1 MVSEKKRWFFRS
13 ITYLNGFREPK
24 KASLIRL
31 LGSTKKKELRNQ
43 IIILLKQLFS
53 NLNVKCDVSKE
64 ESNVFKFNQ
73 PEIRSCFAAHR
84 NIFKADDFSSSNSQ
98 VREQDSDNESSVL
111 QPAIEQVWLEVCH
124 ESCQVNRSE
133 LELILSIF
141 DIIKCR
147 LLSSKTHLWLK
158 NRFFKKYPSNLK
170 ANSQKQNKIN
180 VELGQLFVI
189 SCLSRKK
196 LDKSDWAVLEK
207 IEANSIVVF
216 EESNQLDNDVAKVLI
231 LSCCEI
237 ENLRLKFNTKTKSNS
252 INFLIDSDES
262 YILSDKINSTRR
274 LLIEHLTTEISS
286 IEAVSKFFMK
296 NGTVLMEHLLHQYQ
310 DAMGSENITLSMGIE
325 ATIFKILIGLN
336 QILRFNTNTEAMIG
350 RLVALFENN
359 LESFC
364 LMSVKV
370 QIAFSNLLNLLP
382 ETEIQKCINPNIQ
395 SILALWQ
402 AQIIEPRFMI
412 RLTSFML
419 SCVGSKVD
427 ICRQILLRSVGNS
440 KWNMIDECSILWL
453 HRNVANY
460 LQSNI
465 ENIDSILSSDEST
478 LLNTGKDSA
487 NTTKKVLKPK
497 FQNY

>member
-1 MVSEKKRWFFRS
+1 MSTCW
-13 ITYLNGFREPK
+13 TYSFLRYGIWKPK

-53 NLNVKCDVSKE
+53 NLNTKSDNSKQE
-64 ESNVFKFNQ
+64 TNILKFNR
-73 PEIRSCFAAHR
+73 PELRSCFAAHR
-84 NIFKADDFSSSNSQ
+84 SIFKSDDFSSSNSQ
-98 VREQDSDNESSVL
+98 LREQDSDNESSVL
-111 QPAIEQVWLEVCH
+111 QPAIEQIWLEVCH
-124 ESCQVNRSE
+124 ESCQINRSE

-141 DIIKCR
+141 DIIKNR

-196 LDKSDWAVLEK
+196 LDKSDWSVLEK
-207 IEANSIVVF
+207 IEANSIEVF

-237 ENLRLKFNTKTKSNS
+237 ENLRLKFNMKTESNS

-262 YILSDKINSTRR
+262 YILNDKINSTRR
-274 LLIEHLTTEISS
+274 LLIEHLSTEISS
-286 IEAVSKFFMK
+286 IETVSRFFNK
-296 NGTVLMEHLLHQYQ
+296 NGTVLLEHLLNQYQ
-310 DAMGSENITLSMGIE
+310 DAMGSENMTLSMGIE
-325 ATIFKILIGLN
+325 TTIFKILIGLN
-336 QILRFNTNTEAMIG
+336 QILRFNTNTEMMVD
-350 RLVALFENN
+350 RLVALFQHN

-382 ETEIQKCINPNIQ
+382 EIQIQKCIKPNIQ
-395 SILALWQ
+395 SIMALWQ

-412 RLTSFML
+412 RLASFML
-419 SCVGSKVD
+419 SNDNENSID
-427 ICRQILLRSVGNS
+427 ICRQILLRSAGNS

-453 HRNVANY
+453 HKNVANY
-460 LQSNI
+460 LQSHA
-465 ENIDSILSSDEST
+465 ENLDAILSDDKST
-478 LLNTGKDSA
+478 SLNLGRDPSTRATS
-487 NTTKKVLKPK
+487 LKT
-497 FQNY
+497 